1 MSHLALK
8 ITDIVLEPVPRLH
21 LDGEEMINVLE
32 FVSGSELIVERSP
45 HLLEVSKPVVRKRVN
60 QLEVTPLR
68 LEGNTWL
75 MRKSLIA
82 RKHAQE

>member
-21 LDGEEMINVLE
+21 LDGEEMINVLLE

-45 HLLEVSKPVVRKRVN
+45 HLLEVSKPVARKRVD

-68 LEGNTWL
+68 LEENTWL
-75 MRKSLIA
+75 MRRSLIA
-82 RKHAQE
+82 RKHA